1 MALTRQQSVHTYT
14 SASGGQTYTFD
25 VVVDAQGLVSVRNIR
40 TPTGPLCG
48 SATTIPQTVMDDM
61 QEATEL
67 VVLLQLETEVD
78 SGNVVFSGQTTQA
91 VVIPGGTLNNTN
103 YRVVFTTPDGTVLT
117 AEAKTTT
124 GFTATAAT
132 LYGAP
137 APNDKTVGYSVL
149 VKTAQTSDLSGVLTL
164 ADTDAGSKAI
174 VFATPLTTAN
184 YRVLLEPRGF
194 FDAHVP
200 TVTKL
205 KTGFT
210 IELGHVPPAATSVDV
225 GYDVFV

>member
-1 MALTRQQSVHTYT
+1 VALTREQSVHTYS
-14 SASGGQTYTFD
+14 SASGGNTYYFD
-25 VVVDAQGLVSVRNIR
+25 VVVDAAGLVSVRNIR
-40 TPTGPLCG
+40 TPLGPLCG
-48 SATTIPQTVMDDM
+48 ATTTLPQTVMDDM
-61 QEATEL
+61 AIAIEIVA
-67 VVLLQLETEVD
+67 LLQLESEVD
-78 SGNVVFSGQTTQA
+78 SGTVVFSGETSRP

-103 YRVVFTTPDGTVLT
+103 YRVVYTTPDATVLQT
-117 AEAKTTT
+117 ISKTIT
-124 GFTATAAT
+124 GFTAEAAT
-132 LYGAP
+132 AYGTALVP
-137 APNDKTVGYSVL
+137 ITVSYSVL
-149 VKTAQTSDLSGVLTL
+149 VKTAQTSDLSGVITI

-174 VFATPLTTAN
+174 VFAVPLTTDQ

-210 IELGHVPPAATSVDV
+210 VELGHVPPPATSVDV

>member
-1 MALTRQQSVHTYT
+1 MALTRQQSVHTYK
-14 SASGGQTYTFD
+14 SSSGGQSYYFD

-40 TPTGPLCG
+40 VPTGSLDAYTPL
-48 SATTIPQTVMDDM
+48 PQVVTDDIKI
-61 QEATEL
+61 ATEL
-67 VVLLQLETEVD
+67 VILLQLETEVD
-78 SGNVVFSGQTTQA
+78 SGNVVFAGDVTKA

-103 YRVVFTTPDGTVLT
+103 YRVVYTTPDGTVLQT
-117 AEAKTTT
+117 TGKTIT
-124 GFTATAAT
+124 GFTAEAASA
-132 LYGAP
+132 YGTVLVP
-137 APNDKTVGYSVL
+137 ITVGYSVL
-149 VKTAQTSDLSGVLTL
+149 VKTAQTSDLSGVITI

-174 VFATPLTTAN
+174 VFATPMSTVN

-205 KTGFT
+205 KTGF
-210 IELGHVPPAATSVDV
+210 IVELGHVPPAGESVDI

>member
-1 MALTRQQSVHTYT
+1 MALSRKQSVHTYS
-14 SASGGQTYTFD
+14 SASGSQEYLFD
-25 VVVDAQGLVSVRNIR
+25 VVVDAQGIVSVRNIR

-48 SATTIPQTVMDDM
+48 SLTTIPQAVMDDM
-61 QEATEL
+61 KVATEL
-67 VVLLQLETEVD
+67 ATLLQLETEVT
-78 SGNVVFSGQTTQA
+78 SGNLSFEGTTTLP
-91 VVIPGGTLNNTN
+91 VVIAGGLLNNTN
-103 YRVVFTTPDGTVLT
+103 YRVVFTTPDGTVLE
-117 AEAKTTT
+117 AVAKTIT

-132 LYGAP
+132 VYGTALNP
-137 APNDKTVGYSVL
+137 KVVSWSVL
-149 VKTAQTSDLSGVLTL
+149 VKTGQTSDLSGVLTI
-164 ADTDAGSKAI
+164 ADTDAGSKAV
-174 VFATPLTTAN
+174 VFATPLATAA

-200 TVTKL
+200 TITKL

>member
-1 MALTRQQSVHTYT
+1 MALTRQQSVHTYQ
-14 SASGGQTYTFD
+14 SASGGQTYSFE
-25 VVVDAQGLVSVRNIR
+25 VVVDAQGTISVRNIL
-40 TPTGPLCG
+40 TPTGGICDPY
-48 SATTIPQTVMDDM
+48 TTLPQTVMDDIAV
-61 QEATEL
+61 ATEL
-67 VVLLQLETEVD
+67 AALLQLESEVD
-78 SGNVVFSGQTTQA
+78 SGNIVFAGVASVA

-103 YRVVFTTPDGTVLT
+103 YRVIFTTPDGTLL
-117 AEAKTTT
+117 EATGKTIT
-124 GFTATAAT
+124 GFTAEAAAV
-132 LYGAP
+132 YGTIAAP
-137 APNDKTVGYSVL
+137 VTVGYSVL
-149 VKTAQTSDLSGVLTL
+149 VKTAQTSDLSGVLTI

-210 IELGHVPPAATSVDV
+210 IELGHVPPAASSVDV